1 MCESKF
7 LEYKETVT
15 NTFLKTVS
23 AFANYG
29 TGEIKF
35 GIKDDGSITGVN
47 NAQQLCLDI
56 ENKINDSIMPQPD
69 YTLETNK
76 KDKVIVL
83 KVKEGVHK
91 PYLYKSKAYKRN
103 DTSTIEV
110 DNFELTRLI
119 LEGRN
124 IAYESLKS
132 KSQKLTFKT
141 LEKCLK
147 NAIGI
152 KSLNKDILKTL
163 ELYKSEEGYNIA
175 GELLADINTLP
186 GIDIVKFGKNIDII
200 LDRETIEK
208 TSALTQYEKTLE
220 IFRKYY
226 CYEEIKGSYRVIV
239 ELIPEKAFREAVINA
254 LLHRTWDVNANI
266 RIAMHDEKIEIMS
279 PGSLPKGLGEQ
290 EYLEGQVSVLRN
302 PIIGNVFFRLH
313 LIERFGTGI
322 IRINESYKN
331 SIIKPKFEVYENS
344 IKISLPVIS
353 FKGSAL
359 NEHEEAIFQILKNKQ
374 KLSSGNISKIAGF
387 GKNKTI
393 NILKKLLDKGY
404 IKVTGSGRGT
414 KYMI

>member
-23 AFANYG
+23 TFANYG

-226 CYEEIKGSYRVIV
+226 CYE
-239 ELIPEKAFREAVINA
+239 
-254 LLHRTWDVNANI
+254 
-266 RIAMHDEKIEIMS
+266 
-279 PGSLPKGLGEQ
+279 
-290 EYLEGQVSVLRN
+290 
-302 PIIGNVFFRLH
+302 
-313 LIERFGTGI
+313 
-322 IRINESYKN
+322 
-331 SIIKPKFEVYENS
+331 
-344 IKISLPVIS
+344 
-353 FKGSAL
+353 
-359 NEHEEAIFQILKNKQ
+359 
-374 KLSSGNISKIAGF
+374 
-387 GKNKTI
+387 
-393 NILKKLLDKGY
+393 
-404 IKVTGSGRGT
+404 
-414 KYMI
+414 